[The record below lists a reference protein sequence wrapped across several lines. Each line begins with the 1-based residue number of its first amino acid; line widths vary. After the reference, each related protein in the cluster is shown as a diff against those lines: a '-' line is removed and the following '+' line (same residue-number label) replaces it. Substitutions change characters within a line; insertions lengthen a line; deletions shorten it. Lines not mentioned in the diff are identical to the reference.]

1 MSSTTYIL
9 KSLQT
14 GREWSDLSGNVV
26 HFPTYVAAMEA
37 RDSVP
42 SGVLYGAPVAVRS

>member
-1 MSSTTYIL
+1 MNTTTYIL

-14 GREWSDLSGNVV
+14 GRAWSDSDGTPV
-26 HFPTYVAAMEA
+26 HFPTYTAAMEA

-42 SGVLYGAPVAVRS
+42 SGILYGYPVAVR